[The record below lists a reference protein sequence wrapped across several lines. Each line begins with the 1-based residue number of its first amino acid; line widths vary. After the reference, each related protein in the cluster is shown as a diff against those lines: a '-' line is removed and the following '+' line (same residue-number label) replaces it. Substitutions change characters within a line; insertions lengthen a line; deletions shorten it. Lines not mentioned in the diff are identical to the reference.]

1 MKADIITIGDEI
13 LIGHILDSNSFWLAS
28 QLDKNGI
35 SVRKISTIS
44 DSKSQ
49 IIETIKS
56 SLKKSD
62 LIVLTGGLG
71 PTNDDVTKHA
81 LCKFFDDELILNQD
95 VLDDINKLFIKK
107 NRVVNN
113 ICKNQALVPSKS
125 NIIRNKNGT
134 APAIWFS
141 QNKKIVVSLPGVT
154 FEMKSLMIQFLDFL
168 KHHIDLPKILHKV
181 IVFNGIF
188 ESQLAELI
196 KPWEEKLPKELKL
209 AYLPSKGIVKLRLTA
224 KGSDEQKLNKII
236 EDQLQFL
243 YDLAGK
249 YLSLSQKFKK
259 EEIVGFLLKKYNKTL
274 SIAESCTGGNIS
286 RKIVLVPGCSNYF
299 KGSVVSYH
307 NKIKENILEVDKNI
321 ISKYGVV
328 SEEVVREMSS
338 QVMRKFKTDYSVAT
352 SGYAGS
358 ENNLNNK
365 NKNIGV
371 VCISVGSNL
380 SVFSST
386 YKFEGSRE
394 EIINDATEMSLK
406 ILLEK
411 IESEHTNK

>member
-13 LIGHILDSNSFWLAS
+13 LIGHILDSNSFWLS
-28 QLDKNGI
+28 SELDKNGI

-62 LIVLTGGLG
+62 LIILTGGLG

-81 LCKFFDDELILNQD
+81 LCKFFDDELILNKD

-141 QNKKIVVSLPGVT
+141 QNKKIVVSLPGVP

-168 KHHIDLPKILHKV
+168 KHQIDLPKILHKV

-188 ESQLAELI
+188 ESQLAEI
-196 KPWEEKLPKELKL
+196 
-209 AYLPSKGIVKLRLTA
+209 
-224 KGSDEQKLNKII
+224 
-236 EDQLQFL
+236 
-243 YDLAGK
+243 
-249 YLSLSQKFKK
+249 QKF
-259 EEIVGFLLKKYNKTL
+259 
-274 SIAESCTGGNIS
+274 
-286 RKIVLVPGCSNYF
+286 
-299 KGSVVSYH
+299 H
-307 NKIKENILEVDKNI
+307 
-321 ISKYGVV
+321 
-328 SEEVVREMSS
+328 
-338 QVMRKFKTDYSVAT
+338 
-352 SGYAGS
+352 
-358 ENNLNNK
+358 
-365 NKNIGV
+365 
-371 VCISVGSNL
+371 
-380 SVFSST
+380 
-386 YKFEGSRE
+386 
-394 EIINDATEMSLK
+394 
-406 ILLEK
+406 
-411 IESEHTNK
+411 